1 MVEKKKNK
9 ALMLTSFMDKKYA
22 RSFETSNVSSGHSTY
37 HQEQMKLII
46 INYNEE
52 YSKKQ
57 IIIIIKNII
66 NE

>member
-9 ALMLTSFMDKKYA
+9 ALMLTSFMDKNYA

-46 INYNEE
+46 IY
-52 YSKKQ
+52 
-57 IIIIIKNII
+57 
-66 NE
+66 